1 MTIRNTKSRISD
13 VAYFL
18 IAMFFSTL
26 LALIFFEFIKNN
38 PINIALVYIIAL
50 ILVARSTN
58 GYLYGILFAVFS
70 VLSINFFFTY
80 PYFTF
85 SLKPAGY
92 TLTFIGTLAI
102 TIITSARATHLKI
115 QDQLLH
121 DREELLRSSE
131 KERMRANLLRAVS
144 HDLRTPLTSII
155 GTSNTLLEHGS
166 TYSQEECNEMIAGI
180 SDDANWLLN
189 MVENLLSI
197 TRINGSDLKVKKSQ
211 EVLEEVVSE
220 AVLRFKKR
228 QPGGQVKVISPI
240 DYILL
245 PMDPLLIEQVI
256 INLLENAYVHS
267 TSDEPIEFLIFE
279 NESSV
284 SFHIRDY
291 GKGINL
297 DKINTI
303 FDGTSTNDEAKADSR
318 KGMGIGLSICKTI
331 IEAHDGTIYA
341 QNRDQGAE
349 FIFTLPVEANEGET
363 R

>member
-1 MTIRNTKSRISD
+1 M
-13 VAYFL
+13 
-18 IAMFFSTL
+18 
-26 LALIFFEFIKNN
+26 
-38 PINIALVYIIAL
+38 
-50 ILVARSTN
+50 
-58 GYLYGILFAVFS
+58 
-70 VLSINFFFTY
+70 
-80 PYFTF
+80 
-85 SLKPAGY
+85 
-92 TLTFIGTLAI
+92 
-102 TIITSARATHLKI
+102 
-115 QDQLLH
+115 
-121 DREELLRSSE
+121 
-131 KERMRANLLRAVS
+131 
-144 HDLRTPLTSII
+144 
-155 GTSNTLLEHGS
+155 LLEHEDFY
-166 TYSQEECNEMIAGI
+166 TKEECHEMIAEI

-228 QPGGQVKVISPI
+228 QPAGRVKVISPV

-245 PMDPLLIEQVI
+245 SMDPLLIEQVI

-267 TSDEPIEFLIFE
+267 SSDEPIEFIIFE

-291 GKGINL
+291 GKGIDS

-303 FDGTSTNDEAKADSR
+303 FDGTSMAGETKADSR

-349 FIFTLPVEANEGET
+349 FIFTLPIEACEGET
-363 R
+363 K

>member
-1 MTIRNTKSRISD
+1 MNRKKSKGRIFD
-13 VAYFL
+13 TLYVL
-18 IAMFFSTL
+18 IAMIVATL
-26 LALIFFEFIKNN
+26 LALVFFEFAKDN

-50 ILVARSTN
+50 ILIARATN
-58 GYLYGILFAVFS
+58 GYLYGIIFAIFS
-70 VLSINFFFTY
+70 VFSINFFFTF

-85 SLKPAGY
+85 SFEPTGY
-92 TLTFIGTLAI
+92 PLMFLGTLAI
-102 TIITSARATHLKI
+102 TVITSARATHLKI
-115 QDQLLH
+115 QDQMLR
-121 DREELLRSSE
+121 DKEEMLRSNE

-155 GTSNTLLEHGS
+155 GTSNALLEQGTS
-166 TYSQEECNEMIAGI
+166 YSKKECDEMIGEI
-180 SDDANWLLN
+180 SNDANWLLN

-197 TRINGSDLKVKKSQ
+197 TRINGSNLKVKKSQ

-228 QPGGQVKVISPI
+228 QPSARINVISPP
-240 DYILL
+240 DYMML

-267 TSDEPIEFLIFE
+267 KSDEPIEFIIFE

-284 SFHIRDY
+284 TFHIRDY
-291 GKGINL
+291 GKGIDL
-297 DKINTI
+297 SKINTI
-303 FDGTSTNDEAKADSR
+303 FDGISTNNEIKADSR

-349 FIFTLPVEANEGET
+349 LIFTLPMETNKGE
-363 R
+363 